1 MQSLDPIPGPEAASP
16 AETATSIEATTPIMA
31 DGTPPL
37 PVHDPTKSVVDIVDV
52 LLITLMTAS
61 SFVFIGGAAA
71 VIFMFAHRSE
81 HLSSKAMGDAL
92 AGNAFFV
99 VPTQLVVYLAILGF
113 MSFLVWARHRTLLF
127 PAILWNAPNR
137 IVALIALAAGTG
149 LALFSDLGE
158 FALHPWIPKSL
169 PITDY
174 FKDRP
179 SALLLA
185 AFGILIA
192 PLMEEILFRG
202 FLYPALAR
210 WTGAVVS
217 ILLTAS
223 AFTLL
228 HGAQLGYSWA
238 PLLLIFVVGVVLTV
252 TRAVTKSVA
261 TCVLVHMSYNF
272 VLLAQS
278 YYATQGFR
286 QLQGS

>member
-1 MQSLDPIPGPEAASP
+1 
-16 AETATSIEATTPIMA
+16 MA
-31 DGTPPL
+31 DGIPPV
-37 PVHDPTKSVVDIVDV
+37 PVHDPTKSVIDMVDV
-52 LLITLMTAS
+52 LLVTLMMAA

-71 VIFMFAHRSE
+71 IIFMFAHRSE
-81 HLSSKAMGDAL
+81 HMSSKAMADAL

-113 MSFLVWARHRTLLF
+113 MSFLVWVRHKTLLF

-137 IVALIALAAGTG
+137 SVALIAVLAGTG

-158 FALHPWIPKSL
+158 FVLHPWIPKSL

-210 WTGAVVS
+210 WTGVVPS
-217 ILLTAS
+217 ILITAS

-238 PLLLIFVVGVVLTV
+238 PLLLILVVGVVLTV
-252 TRAVTKSVA
+252 ARAITKSVA
-261 TCVLVHMSYNF
+261 TCVLIHMAYNF